1 MIFKYKGYGKDG
13 KKLKSKIEAA
23 NLEEVKVKLRAKG
36 IIYTDISKE
45 QEPLFKGINLKR
57 KNSISYFELSI
68 ISRDLSIYIKS
79 GISIVNA
86 IKLASNQY
94 KTNKKHT
101 LFLKS
106 IEVFLNEGKNFYQA
120 IEAQNVYNLPAFYK
134 QSIKVSENSG
144 ILGQVLLELS
154 VFLKE
159 QDKISK
165 QIKNAL
171 AYPLFIFLISVFVV
185 IFMMSYIVP
194 KITSI
199 FSELHQ
205 DMPTI
210 TQFVIN
216 SGNFFSKNWIYL
228 LLTIFTIY
236 ISYFFL
242 KKVNRTF
249 AKSVD
254 RLKLKVPIVG
264 KILYKNEMGR
274 FSYVSHILIK
284 SGVPFAKTVNLAS
297 KILDNIYLKDMFEEA
312 SQKVVEG
319 DKLSQ
324 ALYKVDKNI
333 DKTFIQAIS
342 LGEETSQ
349 TSEIL
354 DNLSKLYFEENR
366 DKTTMLLALLEPA
379 LMLFVGLVV
388 GFIITAMLLPIF
400 SINIGSQ

>member
-1 MIFKYKGYGKDG
+1 MIFKYKGYDKDG

-45 QEPLFKGINLKR
+45 EEPLFKGINLKR

-171 AYPLFIFLISVFVV
+171 AYPLFIFLISIFVV

-228 LLTIFTIY
+228 LLIIFTIY

-249 AKSVD
+249 AKSID

-400 SINIGSQ
+400 SINIGNQ

>member
-1 MIFKYKGYGKDG
+1 LIFKYKGYDKDG

-45 QEPLFKGINLKR
+45 EEPLFKGINLKR

-171 AYPLFIFLISVFVV
+171 AYPLFIFLISIFVV

-228 LLTIFTIY
+228 LLIIFTIY

-249 AKSVD
+249 AKSID

-400 SINIGSQ
+400 SINIGNQ